1 MYKIGIAG
9 ATGYTG
15 VELLRI
21 LSRHPDVEIKTLTSE
36 TYKGKRVDE
45 VFPTLRTFANQ
56 ELVELGSH
64 ISEGLDIL
72 FLALPHTAAMD
83 VVHRFLSRDCRI
95 VDLSADYRLRNAQVF
110 QEWYAV
116 PHTQTELLKSAVY
129 GLPELWRDAI
139 KTANLVANPGCYPT
153 SAILALAPLMQ
164 GGWIDVENI
173 IVDSK
178 SGVSGAGRKAS
189 QGTQYCE
196 VNEGVSA
203 YGAVRHRHTPE
214 IEQEISVLAGKEL
227 QITFTP
233 HLMPMTRGI
242 LSTVYCRLLKETTTE
257 KLLKHYQDYYA
268 GEPFVRILPAGQFAN
283 TRYVSG
289 SNFCD
294 IGLQIDHRNDR
305 VVVTSAIDNLVKGAS
320 GQAVQNM
327 NIMLGLDE
335 KTGLDFAP
343 AFP

>member
-21 LSRHPDVEIKTLTSE
+21 LSRHPNVEIKTLTSE
-36 TYKGKRVDE
+36 TYKGKRIDE
-45 VFPTLRTFANQ
+45 VFPTLRNFASQ
-56 ELVELGSH
+56 ELVSLDSSVG
-64 ISEGLDIL
+64 EGLDIL
-72 FLALPHTAAMD
+72 FLALPHTTAMD
-83 VVHRFLSRDCRI
+83 EAPKFLKGDCRI
-95 VDLSADYRLRNAQVF
+95 VDLSADYRLRNASTF
-110 QEWYAV
+110 EEWYAV
-116 PHTQTELLKSAVY
+116 PHTQRELLKSVVY
-129 GLPELWRDAI
+129 GLPELHREAI
-139 KTANLVANPGCYPT
+139 KSASLVANPGCYPT
-153 SAILALAPLMQ
+153 SAILALAPLMEE
-164 GGWIDVENI
+164 GWIDLDSV

-178 SGVSGAGRKAS
+178 SGVSGAGRKPS

-203 YGAVRHRHTPE
+203 YGAARHRHTPE
-214 IEQEISVLAGKEL
+214 IEQEISGLAGRKL

-242 LSTVYCRLLKETTTE
+242 LSSAYGRLTKEITLE
-257 KLLKHYQDYYA
+257 KLVSYYKDYYE
-268 GEPFVRILPAGQFAN
+268 GEPFVRILPTGQLAN
-283 TRYVSG
+283 TSYVSG

-294 IGLQIDHRNDR
+294 IGLQIDLRNKR
-305 VVVTSAIDNLVKGAS
+305 VIVTSAIDNLIKGAS

-335 KTGLDFAP
+335 KAGLDFAP
-343 AFP
+343 SFP